1 MNDDNKPL
9 RQEDCRAPAALPI
22 DLHIS
27 HIDHMIDLDIKQQG
41 PHRSPC
47 NTRTRAFSKPKTN
60 LASTGSFP
68 PAAAAADPFPPN
80 PIPWADLDI
89 ADAGLFVEDGKEDE
103 LGKRSEGRGRGT
115 LRLRNIWRSVRRARG
130 QSTGSTTGG

>member
-68 PAAAAADPFPPN
+68 LPPLLLTRSHR
-80 PIPWADLDI
+80 IPYLGQISISLMLDCLLRTGKRTSWGR
-89 ADAGLFVEDGKEDE
+89 DRRGEDG
-103 LGKRSEGRGRGT
+103 GR
-115 LRLRNIWRSVRRARG
+115 
-130 QSTGSTTGG
+130 